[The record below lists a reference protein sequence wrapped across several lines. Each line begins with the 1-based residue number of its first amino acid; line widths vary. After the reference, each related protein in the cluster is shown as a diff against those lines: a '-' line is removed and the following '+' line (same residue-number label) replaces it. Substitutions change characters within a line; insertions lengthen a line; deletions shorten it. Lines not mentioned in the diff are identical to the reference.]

1 MGEDVAVNMD
11 LQALIADIRAHPGIT
26 RKKTI
31 SEVLDFFPLAQAE
44 NVLASYGEDA
54 AVIAYGEDDVLLL
67 AADGIMETLMKANPF
82 FAGYYSILVNLN
94 DISAM
99 GGVPLAM
106 VDVISMKEERICG
119 QVMRGMETAVRKF
132 GVPVVGGHTHPD
144 CNYDAV
150 DVAILG
156 SAKRS
161 EVIYSHTA
169 RAGDDIIFA
178 MDLDG
183 FYPEKLNYAWDTTSK
198 KDAELVRKQMMAMNH
213 IGRRRLA
220 RSGKDMSNPGSLG
233 TLGMLLETSGKG
245 GTVDLDKVPTPK
257 GVPFA
262 QWLKSYQGCGFVLTC
277 APKNSQS
284 IIELFGEVGVA
295 GAVVGKVDATRKI
308 VVHSGREQAVLF
320 DFESEI
326 ITGCDPSR
334 VPCSPCNKE

>member
-1 MGEDVAVNMD
+1 MD
-11 LQALIADIRAHPGIT
+11 LRALIADIRAHPGIT

-31 SEVLDFFPLAQAE
+31 SEVLDFFPLAQAD

-54 AVIAYGEDDVLLL
+54 AVIAYGEDEVLLL

-99 GGVPLAM
+99 GGVPIAM

-169 RAGDDIIFA
+169 AVGDDIIFA

-198 KDAELVRKQMMAMNH
+198 KESELVRKQMMVMNR
-213 IGRRRLA
+213 IGKRKLA
-220 RSGKDMSNPGSLG
+220 HSGKDMSNPGSLG

-245 GTVDLDKVPTPK
+245 GTVDLDKVPSPK
-257 GVPFA
+257 GVPLA
-262 QWLKSYQGCGFVLTC
+262 QWLKSYQGCGFVLTT
-277 APKNSQS
+277 APKDSA
-284 IIELFGEVGVA
+284 EVLRLFGDVGVT
-295 GAVVGKVDATRKI
+295 GAVVGRVDGGKKI
-308 VVHSGREQAVLF
+308 VLQQGKESGILF
-320 DFESEI
+320 DFDSEI
-326 ITGCDPSR
+326 ITGCDPTR
-334 VPCSPCNKE
+334 VPCAKCP